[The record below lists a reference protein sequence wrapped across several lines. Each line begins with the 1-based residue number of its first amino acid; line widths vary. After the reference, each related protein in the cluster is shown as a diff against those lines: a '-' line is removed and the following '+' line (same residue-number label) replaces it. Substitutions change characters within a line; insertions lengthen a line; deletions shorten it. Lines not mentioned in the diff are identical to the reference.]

1 MSIAVS
7 AVVRPSFCLRVLLAG
22 FAACA
27 LAVAVWLPPI
37 LAISCAAASATA
49 LRCALRRAKTHRLD
63 ISGIGQMRLA
73 VYLHAALRTAGAAV
87 QAAEA
92 APATVELMAGSTC
105 WPWLLLLRLRHEGGA
120 VTVLAV
126 LPDSVA
132 PGRFRPLALACRAC
146 AAKKL

>member
-1 MSIAVS
+1 MSIAVTV
-7 AVVRPSFCLRVLLAG
+7 VVRPSACLRLLQAG

-27 LAVAVWLPPI
+27 LGVALLTGADAPI
-37 LAISCAAASATA
+37 LSICCAAASALA
-49 LRCALRRAKTHRLD
+49 LLCALRSAKTHRLD
-63 ISGIGQMRLA
+63 ISGIGQIRLA
-73 VYLHAALRTAGAAV
+73 VYLLSADSTT
-87 QAAEA
+87 
-92 APATVELMAGSTC
+92 PAKVELQAGSTC

-120 VTVLAV
+120 VTLLAV

>member
-7 AVVRPSFCLRVLLAG
+7 LVVRPSFCLRLLQAG

-27 LAVAVWLPPI
+27 LAVAAL
-37 LAISCAAASATA
+37 LAGGHALLSICCVAASALA
-49 LRCALRRAKTHRLD
+49 LLCALRPAKTHRLD
-63 ISGIGQMRLA
+63 ISGIGQIRLA
-73 VYLHAALRTAGAAV
+73 VYLLSAGSTT
-87 QAAEA
+87 
-92 APATVELMAGSTC
+92 PADVELQAGSTC

-120 VTVLAV
+120 VTALAV

-132 PGRFRPLALACRAC
+132 PGQFRPLALACRAC

>member
-1 MSIAVS
+1 MSIAVT
-7 AVVRPSFCLRVLLAG
+7 AVVRPSACLRLLQAG

-27 LAVAVWLPPI
+27 LAVALLTGADAPI
-37 LAISCAAASATA
+37 LSIFCAAASMLA
-49 LRCALRRAKTHRLD
+49 LLCALRSVKTHRLD
-63 ISGIGQMRLA
+63 ISGIGQIRLA
-73 VYLHAALRTAGAAV
+73 VYLLSADSTT
-87 QAAEA
+87 
-92 APATVELMAGSTC
+92 PAKVELQAGSTC

-120 VTVLAV
+120 VTLLAV